1 MRSSTC
7 TKKRQRGATLLE
19 IICSLTL
26 LSLGVFASMQV
37 FHQSA
42 QHTLFLAQEQRALR
56 ILENEIER
64 LRALP
69 FAELPVAEEIPLRA
83 GAEELAPLAEARG
96 SVTISDAPAV
106 PGLHEVRVELS
117 WRGPQARRISRSLST
132 QIAEAEEV
140 P

>member
-1 MRSSTC
+1 MRSNTY

-19 IICSLTL
+19 VIASLTL
-26 LSLGVFASMQV
+26 LSFGVFASMQV

-42 QHTLFLAQEQRALR
+42 QHALFLAQEQRALR

-69 FAELPVAEEIPLRA
+69 FAELHVAEARGLLA
-83 GAEELAPLAEARG
+83 AAEELAPLMEAQG
-96 SVTISDAPAV
+96 SVAISDSEEV
-106 PGLHEVRVELS
+106 PGLRAVRVEVS

-132 QIAEAEEV
+132 LIAEAGDV